1 MPTSI
6 SSEVLKEQL
15 KKTFGFSQFR
25 GEQEAIIRNTIDG
38 HNSFVLMPTGAGK
51 SLCYQLPAIVMPG
64 TAIVISPLIALMKNQ
79 VDQML
84 AFGINAQFL
93 NSSLSRAEINRV
105 KAEVISGSVKLLYIA
120 PESLNKQ
127 ENLNFLQQ
135 ANISFVAIDEA
146 HCISEWG
153 HDFRPE
159 YRKIRNIIESI
170 DAKLPIIALTATA
183 TPKVQQDIQK
193 TLNLEDATVFKSSF
207 NRKNLYYEIRSKKD
221 IDKQLIRYIKSH
233 TGKAGIIYC
242 LSRKRVE
249 EVSELLGV
257 NGIKALP
264 YHAGLDPQVRMSNQE
279 AFLNEEV
286 EVMVATIAFGMGIDK
301 PDVRFVI
308 HYDAPKSLEGYY
320 QETGRAGRDGLD
332 VTCILF
338 YTYDDILKLDKFNKD
353 KAVSEKENAKILLS
367 EMVYYAN
374 LGVCRRKQLLSYFGE
389 HMAENCGFCDN
400 CMHPTPTYKAEQEVS
415 WVLEAVKQ
423 TGEKFD
429 AEHIAD
435 VLEGKTNQYTQS
447 YEHEKLAIFGVG
459 KTVSWAISDEDEDED
474 DDDEDVDSDG
484 EEQAPKKQKLRK
496 KKKEVNPEDEKS
508 PWISFI
514 KQVLIYDLLSK
525 DIENYGVLHLTEKGE
540 SYLKDSHPLTFSR
553 DHDYEQEAIT
563 AENDEENAAIGAKA
577 YDDALFEILKNLRKK
592 VAKEKNLPPYVI
604 FQDPSLEEMATTYPT
619 TQEEMAQIN
628 GVGMGKVVKFG
639 KQFLDAIIRYVE
651 ENEIETAKEVVV
663 KSTVNKSKIKIY
675 IIQQVDRKID
685 LDLIAEQKELSMA
698 ELIEEIETIC
708 YSGTKLNLDYFINQV
723 IEPDKQEEIYDYF
736 MSADTD
742 NITQALD
749 ECNIEDVSEE
759 ELRLMRIK
767 FLSELAN

>member
-38 HNSFVLMPTGAGK
+38 RNSFVLMPTGAGK

-264 YHAGLDPQVRMSNQE
+264 YHAGLDPQIRMSNQE

-332 VTCILF
+332 GTCILF

-389 HMAENCGFCDN
+389 HMADNCGFCDN
-400 CMHPTPTYKAEQEVS
+400 CMHPTATYKAEQEVS
-415 WVLEAVKQ
+415 LVLEAVKQ

-447 YEHEKLAIFGVG
+447 YEHEKLSVFGKG
-459 KTVSWAISDEDEDED
+459 KTISWAISDEDEDDDED
-474 DDDEDVDSDG
+474 DDDTDG

-514 KQVLIYDLLSK
+514 KQVLIYDLLTK
-525 DIENYGVLHLTEKGE
+525 DIENYGVLHLSEKGE
-540 SYLKDSHPLTFSR
+540 AFLKDSHPLTFSR

-685 LDLIAEQKELSMA
+685 LDLIAEQKELSMT

-723 IEPDKQEEIYDYF
+723 IEPDKQEEIFDYF

-742 NITQALD
+742 NIAQALD